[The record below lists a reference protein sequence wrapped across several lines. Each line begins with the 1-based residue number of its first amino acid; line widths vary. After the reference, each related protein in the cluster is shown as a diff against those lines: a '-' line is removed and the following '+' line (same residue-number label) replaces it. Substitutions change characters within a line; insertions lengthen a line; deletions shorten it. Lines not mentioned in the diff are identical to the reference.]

1 MRVWRGGGG
10 VRRARSSSAALAAA
24 AHAIACQDVLDALP
38 SDDDDDDNGDDTRGL
53 VQQGEGGLF
62 STSDTYSLPL
72 PLQQTMAECGDLL
85 AELRCHHASDG
96 DGEGGPY
103 ELRRVDRQLSRLWRL
118 YATIRDAVC

>member
-1 MRVWRGGGG
+1 
-10 VRRARSSSAALAAA
+10 VRRACSSSAALAAA

-38 SDDDDDDNGDDTRGL
+38 SHDDDDNGDDTRSL
-53 VQQGEGGLF
+53 VKQGGGGLF
-62 STSDTYSLPL
+62 STSDVYSLPL

-85 AELRCHHASDG
+85 AELRCRYASDG
-96 DGEGGPY
+96 DGDGGQY